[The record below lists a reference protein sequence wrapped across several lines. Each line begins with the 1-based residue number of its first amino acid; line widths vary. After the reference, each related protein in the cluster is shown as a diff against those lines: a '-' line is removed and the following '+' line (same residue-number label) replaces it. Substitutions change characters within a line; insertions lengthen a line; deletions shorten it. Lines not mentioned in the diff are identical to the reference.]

1 MKAKRFLSLALTL
14 SLAVSLAAPALAQ
27 EAAPP
32 LPGPTAEEALETMV
46 QLGILDPTGLLTYY
60 DEFDLRFAQQY
71 KEEHP
76 EEYAAFD
83 PDAWFA
89 QEWGEYCSKEEYMA
103 DYGLSSEELFR
114 EDMWVEHV
122 TCTEEYY
129 AAYEAYLAQEQA
141 RKAEEYR
148 AAHPGEL
155 EGLDYQWLLERRG
168 YREPMEAYM
177 EDMGFQSQEEARNSL
192 LEFYINSRLEAQ
204 ERHLLVENYRAA
216 DPESWESFDAEAYL
230 AQEWSWYDK
239 DRFMRSRGLLTE
251 EDLREYLYI
260 EMVNDLGLPDWS
272 RGNGEVSLVVNG
284 WERYDSGITAEGG
297 VSYLPVQELNDILG
311 TTLTGE
317 EPVAIRTAAQA
328 AGWDV
333 VWNESSNQVVLL
345 DRERLTR
352 GIVLPERMDV
362 DGEQTDYIEYDL
374 SGFEG
379 LIRRLFSLAEVK
391 EGQSY
396 RTTGTCELTLTS
408 FNTLDGDESRRV
420 ELTTDVLVRD
430 DVVDV
435 TLTLNAAQVLE
446 LLSRPTLDALARE
459 LPKFAFQ
466 DLKTLL
472 TGCKAELIWDPGAG
486 RAYWN
491 IPLLSLLEDGAGE
504 VWYSVELDT
513 GTGLTAGELL
523 KVIRSQDWSVGELAY
538 EYLLAQS
545 GESYLGADEVYRD
558 WTQLYGTLNG
568 LFGADTITEK
578 DGAIAWSLTG
588 ERMNQMVGNVIGGY
602 LWGYYEG
609 EDRPELRPFKEYD
622 LSLTID
628 QAGRV
633 ETSAAIRLDM
643 DALADM
649 ATDSE
654 WMGVGGTAL
663 VTWLLNLLDFRY
675 TSTAAATAGHGEG
688 TAQFHW
694 KNQFKLE
701 VETASDRREVKD
713 APRTAPPEGAEI
725 VEL

>member
-1 MKAKRFLSLALTL
+1 MKAKRFLSLLLSL
-14 SLAVSLAAPALAQ
+14 SLAVSLAAPALAA
-27 EAAPP
+27 ETVTMP
-32 LPGPTAEEALETMV
+32 LPPGVTAEEAVELMAE
-46 QLGILDPTGLLTYY
+46 LGGLSAYY
-60 DEFDLRFAQQY
+60 DLFTLDFAQRY
-71 KEEHP
+71 KEAHP
-76 EEYAAFD
+76 EEYQAFD

-89 QEWGEYCSKEEYMA
+89 REWDFYGSKEEYLA
-103 DYGLSSEELFR
+103 DRDLTEELFR
-114 EDMWVEHV
+114 EDMWVEYV
-122 TCTEEYY
+122 TYTEEYAVAFEEY
-129 AAYEAYLAQEQA
+129 MAQEQT
-141 RKAEEYR
+141 RKVEGYR

-155 EGLDYQWLLERRG
+155 EGLDIQALLTWQG
-168 YREPMEAYM
+168 YEEPMGAFM
-177 EDMGFQSQEEARNSL
+177 EDRDLDSEEEARQVL
-192 LEFYINSRLEAQ
+192 LGLYVDNRLEVE
-204 ERHLLVENYRAA
+204 ERRKLVEFYRAA
-216 DPESWESFDAEAYL
+216 DPESWESFDAEAYF
-230 AQEWSWYDK
+230 EEHWSWYDK
-239 DRFMRSRGLLTE
+239 ESYMRSRGLFSE
-251 EDLREYLYI
+251 EEFVEQLY
-260 EMVNDLGLPDWS
+260 MDHMTGSMFPVWGGRD
-272 RGNGEVSLVVNG
+272 REVSLVVNG
-284 WERYDSGITAEGG
+284 WERYDAPITAQDG
-297 VSYLPVQELNDILG
+297 VSYLPAQELNAILG
-311 TTLTGE
+311 TSFAGE
-317 EPVAIRTAAQA
+317 EPVAIRTAAQD

-333 VWNESSNQVVLL
+333 VWNKSNNQVVLL

-352 GIVLPERMDV
+352 GIVLPEKMDV

-408 FNTLDGDESRRV
+408 FNTLDGDESGKV
-420 ELTTDVLVRD
+420 ELTADVLVRD
-430 DVVDV
+430 DVVDM

-446 LLSRPTLDALARE
+446 LLSQPTLDALARE

-472 TGCKAELIWDPGAG
+472 AGCKAELIWDPGAG

-538 EYLLAQS
+538 QYLLNQS
-545 GESYLGADEVYRD
+545 GESYGGADEAYSG
-558 WTQLYGTLNG
+558 WMQLYGTLNG
-568 LFGADTITEK
+568 LFGADTVTEK
-578 DGAIAWSLTG
+578 NGAIAWSLTG
-588 ERMNQMVGNVIGGY
+588 ERMNQMVGSVIGGY

-609 EDRPELRPFKEYD
+609 EDRPEFRPFKEYD

-628 QAGRV
+628 RAGRV

-654 WMGVGGTAL
+654 WMGAGGTAL

-675 TSTAAATAGHGEG
+675 TSTAAATADHSQG